1 MERNDLTNEEL
12 FEMVIFR
19 QQITN
24 NLSIS
29 NLLFCTMLLSK
40 IFLLLSEFRVF
51 ISDNNNEIT
60 ILDDIQRRYDTS
72 TFIYIYIYASSSKN

>member
-12 FEMVIFR
+12 FEMVIFQ

-72 TFIYIYIYASSSKN
+72 TFIYIYASSSKN